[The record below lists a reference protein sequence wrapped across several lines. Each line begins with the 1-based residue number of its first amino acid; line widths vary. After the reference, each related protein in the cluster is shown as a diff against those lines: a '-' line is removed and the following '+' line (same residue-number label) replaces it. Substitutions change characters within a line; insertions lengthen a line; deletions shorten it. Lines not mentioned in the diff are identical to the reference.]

1 VKKDPSTSPYL
12 FINRKIYGLGDL
24 FGEDSGFR
32 PYIGC
37 DESGKGDYFG
47 PLVVA
52 GVAVGNLSDLERL
65 MELGVRDSKKVSN
78 ASAEKIAIGIKKSAR
93 TGAVAIEPKRY
104 NELYEEFGNLNR
116 ILAWAYARVIDDLAV
131 GSQECKLVIVD
142 KFGDEEYLQ
151 TALSAIGAKY
161 NVYQVT
167 GAEKYPAVAAASLV
181 ARAGFLRGMKRL
193 SGELGFELPKGAG
206 NVTETGLMIVG
217 KFGGRKLGEVAKL
230 HFKTTRQILGG

>member
-1 VKKDPSTSPYL
+1 M
-12 FINRKIYGLGDL
+12 GEL
-24 FGEDSGFR
+24 FGESDGFR

-52 GVAVGNLSDLERL
+52 GVAVENLSDLERL
-65 MELGVRDSKKVSN
+65 AELGARDSKKVSD
-78 ASAEKIAIGIKKSAR
+78 AGAEKIAAGIEKSIR

-131 GSQECKLVIVD
+131 DAPGCELVIVD

-151 TALSAIGAKY
+151 TAFSAIGAKY
-161 NVYQVT
+161 DLYQVT
-167 GAEKYPAVAAASLV
+167 RAERYPGVAAASLV
-181 ARAGFLRGMKRL
+181 ARAGFLRGMDRL
-193 SGELGFELPKGAG
+193 SAELGYDLPKGAG
-206 NVTETGLMIVG
+206 DVTETGRRIVE

-230 HFKTTRQILGG
+230 HFKTTRQILNG

>member
-1 VKKDPSTSPYL
+1 MKNNHSTSRYL
-12 FINRKIYGLGDL
+12 SINGIVYGLGEL
-24 FGEDSGFR
+24 FGEGNGFR

-52 GVAVGNLSDLERL
+52 GVAVRNLSDLERL
-65 MELGVRDSKKVSN
+65 VELGARDSKKVGD
-78 ASAEKIAIGIKKSAR
+78 ASAEKIAGGIKKTVR

-116 ILAWAYARVIDDLAV
+116 ILAWAYAQVISDLAV
-131 GSQECKLVIVD
+131 NALECRLIIVD

-151 TALSAIGAKY
+151 TALSSIGAKSDL
-161 NVYQVT
+161 YQVT

-193 SGELGFELPKGAG
+193 SAELGFDLPKGAG
-206 NVTETGLMIVG
+206 DVTEAGRMIVE
-217 KFGGRKLGEVAKL
+217 KFGGRKLGDVAKL
-230 HFKTTRQILGG
+230 HFKTTRQILSG